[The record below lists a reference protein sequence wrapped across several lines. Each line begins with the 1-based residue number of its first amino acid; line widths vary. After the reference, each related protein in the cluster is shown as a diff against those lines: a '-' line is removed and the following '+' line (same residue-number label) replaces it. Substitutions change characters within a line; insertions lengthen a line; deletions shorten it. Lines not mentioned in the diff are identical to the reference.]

1 MEAYELQESLRAN
14 EEKNEKDR
22 QWWILKPGMS
32 DRGQGIRLFSTE
44 KELMD
49 IFESFE
55 GEEDSDED
63 TGSNED
69 QRENEGTAVITNQ
82 LRHFVAQEYIHPPL
96 LIENHKFHI
105 RTYVLSVG
113 GLKVYVYKPMLA
125 LFAASQYSP
134 PWKESQDLTGHLTNT
149 CLQSG
154 KREGSVM
161 LFWDLH
167 VSLPGGASALE
178 KVWGSLCEIVG
189 ETFKAAATGQRVHF
203 QVCAPPIS
211 HLSGSG
217 LTNSNQTLPNAFE
230 IFGLDFMLGA
240 DMKVYLLEVNSYP
253 DFKQTGDELSGL
265 IEGLIEGVVEVAV
278 KPFFG
283 LPGVEDGVDDLV
295 KVLDIGL
302 GSW

>member
-1 MEAYELQESLRAN
+1 MAQTIHQHVAKHPESPLSKAFPLACDFEIDYAEFLDEALAEAYELQESLRAN
-14 EEKNEKDR
+14 EEKNGKDR

-55 GEEDSDED
+55 EGEDSDED
-63 TGSNED
+63 TGENNED
-69 QRENEGTAVITNQ
+69 QRENKGTAVITSQ

-96 LIENHKFHI
+96 LIKNHKFHI

-125 LFAASQYSP
+125 LFAANQYSP

-167 VSLPGGASALE
+167 VSLPGGAPTLE
-178 KVWGSLCEIVG
+178 KVWGSLCEIVSA
-189 ETFKAAATGQRVHF
+189 TFEAAATGQRVHF
-203 QVCAPPIS
+203 QVCAPSYPIS
-211 HLSGSG
+211 LAQG
-217 LTNSNQTLPNAFE
+217 
-230 IFGLDFMLGA
+230 
-240 DMKVYLLEVNSYP
+240 
-253 DFKQTGDELSGL
+253 
-265 IEGLIEGVVEVAV
+265 
-278 KPFFG
+278 
-283 LPGVEDGVDDLV
+283 
-295 KVLDIGL
+295 
-302 GSW
+302 